1 MVKDALP
8 EPPDGFH
15 HKIPFPYGEAT
26 QLEREW
32 PAGDRKQVPQQ
43 S

>member
-1 MVKDALP
+1 MYANSSAPKVQGLVKDALP

-26 QLEREW
+26 QLERE
-32 PAGDRKQVPQQ
+32 
-43 S
+43 